1 VEVARCSRCR
11 VSDDGAVHVDELD
24 RVVRELREAAAGPPE
39 TYARVLERALA
50 ACEDDPAAD
59 EYLDV
64 LELHDELAEAYD
76 RSGRVEDA
84 LRHAD
89 VLVDRGYQS
98 APDPR
103 CRRAEILTRHGRLQ
117 EAAAVWAEVARD
129 TPDDVWLYNNAGLEY
144 GAIGEHEIAL
154 GWLTKGLQLVVET
167 GDPER
172 LVGQLRDLRAESL
185 AALGRA
191 PDRLQTAE
199 PRPVARTSAPLPASP
214 RGPAEGTRGHAGQP
228 VAWAWLP
235 ADEMAHL
242 EQRWPDIA
250 DASTVRDESGGL
262 VDHATY
268 CRRMEGR
275 LRAASE
281 AGMTAIRIAPL
292 RWAEYTAWREEN
304 EEEGDPA
311 QLRARHAA
319 DLCRDPMRAITWP
332 PGRNERCWC
341 GSGRK
346 YKKCCG
352 VPDPGG
358 LR

>member
-1 VEVARCSRCR
+1 M
-11 VSDDGAVHVDELD
+11 DELD

-50 ACEDDPAAD
+50 SCEADPAAA
-59 EYLDV
+59 EHLDV

-76 RSGRVEDA
+76 RLGRVEDA
-84 LRHAD
+84 LRQAD
-89 VLVDRGYQS
+89 VLAERGYESQ
-98 APDPR
+98 PNPR
-103 CRRAEILTRHGRLQ
+103 CRRAEILTRHGRAQ
-117 EAAAVWAEVARD
+117 EAAAVWDEVARD

-154 GWLTKGLQLVVET
+154 GWLTKGLELAVRT

-185 AALGRA
+185 AALGRE

-199 PRPVARTSAPLPASP
+199 PRPVPRTAAPRQRPAKA
-214 RGPAEGTRGHAGQP
+214 PAPVTRGRVEQPP

-235 ADEMAHL
+235 ADEYPHL

-250 DASTVRDESGGL
+250 HASTVRDEAGGL

-268 CRRMEGR
+268 CRWMEGR
-275 LRAASE
+275 LRAASD

-292 RWAEYTAWREEN
+292 RWPEYTAWREEN
-304 EEEGDPA
+304 HEEGDPA
-311 QLRARHAA
+311 QLRARYAA
-319 DLCRDPMRAITWP
+319 DLCSDPTRVIIWP
-332 PGRNERCWC
+332 PGRNEPCWC

-346 YKKCCG
+346 YKKCCAA
-352 VPDPGG
+352 PGTG
-358 LR
+358 GAQ

>member
-1 VEVARCSRCR
+1 M
-11 VSDDGAVHVDELD
+11 HVDEAD
-24 RVVRELREAAAGPPE
+24 RVYRELREAAAGPPE

-50 ACEDDPAAD
+50 ACAADPAAD
-59 EYLDV
+59 ECLDV

-76 RSGRVEDA
+76 RLGRVEDA

-89 VLVDRGYQS
+89 VLVERGYRS

-117 EAAAVWAEVARD
+117 EAATIWDEVARD

-144 GAIGEHEIAL
+144 GAMGEHEVAL
-154 GWLTKGLQLVVET
+154 GWLTKGLELAVRT

-185 AALGRA
+185 AALGRE
-191 PDRLQTAE
+191 PDGLQTAE
-199 PRPVARTSAPLPASP
+199 PRPAARTPAPRPRPADA
-214 RGPAEGTRGHAGQP
+214 PAQVTRGRVEQPP

-235 ADEMAHL
+235 ADEYPHL

-250 DASTVRDESGGL
+250 DASTVRDEAGGL
-262 VDHATY
+262 IGHATY

-275 LRAASE
+275 LREASD

-292 RWAEYTAWREEN
+292 RWADYTAWQEESREEG
-304 EEEGDPA
+304 EPA
-311 QLRARHAA
+311 QLRARYAA
-319 DLCRDPMRAITWP
+319 DLCNDPTRVINWP
-332 PGRNERCWC
+332 PGRNEPCWC

-346 YKKCCG
+346 YKKCCAAPGAGG
-352 VPDPGG
+352 V
-358 LR
+358 R